1 MISHDGK
8 CFVARVQALGGVPQP
23 LQVYPRSGLLI
34 EAVLGEGGGGGVL
47 RRACPAVA
55 ALLREC
61 LHIDGGT
68 RPCAREVVDRLLAI
82 GGSASVGVV
91 EPGTWVGS
99 GEAWSGAWSGVV
111 CTHGAVV
118 SGL

>member
-1 MISHDGK
+1 
-8 CFVARVQALGGVPQP
+8 VQALGGVPQP
-23 LQVYPRSGLLI
+23 LQLYPRSGLLI

-82 GGSASVGVV
+82 GASASLGVV
-91 EPGTWVGS
+91 DPGTWVGS
-99 GEAWSGAWSGVV
+99 GGAWSGAWSGVV
-111 CTHGAVV
+111 STHGAVA